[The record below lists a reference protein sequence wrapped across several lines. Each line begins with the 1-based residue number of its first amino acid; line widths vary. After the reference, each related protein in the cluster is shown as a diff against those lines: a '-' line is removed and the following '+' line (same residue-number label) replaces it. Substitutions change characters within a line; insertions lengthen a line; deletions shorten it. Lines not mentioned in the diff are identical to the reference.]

1 MNLSL
6 LAAIVFYGLI
16 FLFFLK
22 NRKKFVIQGKILAI
36 YRTKIGLKFMDKV
49 ARMFKK
55 PLKLIGYISI
65 IVGFCG
71 MGFIFYWL
79 IKGTFSLLFVD
90 GAMPAVA
97 PVLPGIKV
105 PGMPQLSFWHWIVA
119 IFIVAVVHEMCHG
132 IFARVYNIQLKSSGF
147 AFLGPIL
154 AAFVEPDENV
164 MKRRRA
170 HEQLSILSA
179 GPFSNILLAV
189 VFLLIGI
196 FLFPHV
202 YNFFYIGNGVEVNNL
217 ILDMPM
223 KATGIEAPFIIKN
236 INNIEISDIKSFLD
250 ATEKIKPNKKIRIGT
265 DKGIYEVTTM
275 TNPENSSKGY
285 IGISDFV
292 FKFKVKEKLQNYKW
306 AASIVSW
313 VNVLIMWLF
322 VVNLGIGLF
331 NLLPLGPVDGGRMF
345 QVAALKIMKNKK
357 KAMKIWNIM
366 SKFCLL
372 LIFFNLIPYLVKLL
386 NFIAKFVL

>member
-1 MNLSL
+1 
-6 LAAIVFYGLI
+6 
-16 FLFFLK
+16 
-22 NRKKFVIQGKILAI
+22 
-36 YRTKIGLKFMDKV
+36 MDKV
-49 ARMFKK
+49 ARMFRK
-55 PLKLIGYISI
+55 PLKLISYLSI

-79 IKGTFSLLFVD
+79 IRGTFSLLFVD

-105 PGMPQLSFWHWIVA
+105 PGLPQLGFWHWIVA
-119 IFIVAVVHEMCHG
+119 IFIVAIIHEMSHG
-132 IFARVYNIQLKSSGF
+132 VFARVYNIQLKSSGF

-179 GPFSNILLAV
+179 GPFSNILLAI
-189 VFLLIGI
+189 VFLLIGS
-196 FLFPHV
+196 FLFPQV
-202 YNFFYIGNGVEVNNL
+202 YNFFYIGSGVEVNNL
-217 ILDMPM
+217 IMDMPM
-223 KATGIEAPFIIKN
+223 KATGIESPFMIKS
-236 INNIEISDIKSFLD
+236 INNIEILDVKSFLY
-250 ATEKIKPNKKIRIGT
+250 ATDKIKPNEKIKIGT
-265 DKGIYEVTTM
+265 DKGVYEVTTV

-306 AASIVSW
+306 AASVVSW
-313 VNVLIMWLF
+313 VNVLIIWLF

-345 QVAALKIMKNKK
+345 QVAALKIIKNKK
-357 KAMKIWNIM
+357 KAIGIWSM
-366 SKFCLL
+366 VSKFCLL

-386 NFIAKFVL
+386 NFIAKLIL